1 MERVLKPV
9 IKVSFVIPCY
19 KSESTIEEVVSD
31 IGEAVRAYPGGM
43 DHEIILVNDDS
54 PDKVWSVICKMSSE
68 DSKIIG
74 INLSKNFG
82 QYAALLAGYK
92 KASGEII
99 ISLDDD
105 GQTPASESIVLINK
119 LNEGYDVVF
128 GKYLERRDS
137 SFRKFGTYV
146 NKIMSEALIGK
157 PKHVDSTSFYAMKRY
172 VAESIIQYDNPY
184 PYIAGLIFRTTS
196 NCVNVDIKHE
206 HRREGKSGY
215 TLKKLLSLWLNGF
228 TSFSVKPLRL
238 ATIIGFICSAVGF
251 AFTVYTIIDRILNP
265 EIPAGYSALASM
277 ILFIGGVIMIM
288 LGVIGEYI
296 GRLYISINKAPQY
309 VIKESTDETKT
320 R

>member
-1 MERVLKPV
+1 ML
-9 IKVSFVIPCY
+9 KVSFVIPCY
-19 KSESTIEEVVSD
+19 KSESTIEGVIGD
-31 IGEAVRAYPGGM
+31 IREAVRGYPDGI
-43 DHEIILVNDDS
+43 DHEIILVNDYS
-54 PDKVWSVICKMSSE
+54 PDNIWSVISKLSSE
-68 DSKIIG
+68 DNKIIG

-92 KASGEII
+92 KASGDII

-119 LNEGYDVVF
+119 INEGYDVVF
-128 GKYLERRDS
+128 GRYLERRDS

-146 NKIMSEALIGK
+146 NKLMSESLIGK
-157 PKHVDSTSFYAMKRY
+157 PKHIDSTSFFAMKSY
-172 VAESIIQYDNPY
+172 VAENIVKYDNPY
-184 PYIAGLIFRTTS
+184 PYVPGLVFRTTS
-196 NCVNVDIKHE
+196 NFANVDIRHE

-215 TLKKLLSLWLNGF
+215 TFKKLLTLWLNGF

-238 ATIIGFICSAVGF
+238 ATVIGFICSAVGF

-296 GRLYISINKAPQY
+296 GRLYISVNKAPQY
-309 VIKESTDETKT
+309 VIKESTDETMNQ
-320 R
+320 